1 GPSQSNRP
9 PPTATQTPDRARPL
23 TDSHHAAVR
32 HVARVRATRS
42 SSPNFAL
49 ARSSLFRVDATPGP
63 NYQVSARA
71 KCECDVVVLVVTP
84 KRATAR
90 WARRPIPLG
99 GGNAW
104 TPLVVGPDDIPPVTD
119 SDRARE
125 LPELGA
131 LSIIAHGKGEPEL
144 AMRIAKATLHGLEAV
159 GDEDTRMYFDL
170 IESHLSQ
177 AARKAL
183 AMTFE
188 GYQFQSKFGNKRFA
202 EGKAEGRAEGRAEG
216 KLEGRRAILR

>member
-1 GPSQSNRP
+1 M
-9 PPTATQTPDRARPL
+9 
-23 TDSHHAAVR
+23 
-32 HVARVRATRS
+32 
-42 SSPNFAL
+42 
-49 ARSSLFRVDATPGP
+49 
-63 NYQVSARA
+63 
-71 KCECDVVVLVVTP
+71 LVVTP

-216 KLEGRRAILR
+216 KLEGRRAILRRQLTRKFGDLPADALEQLERASEAQLDAWAERILDASSLDDVLRD